1 MYSANVKDCE
11 NADRWLEAPPPLC
24 INIGF
29 GLRKIQFG
37 TSDFEIFYEKDSSS
51 NILIV
56 SVLWERTWKESN
68 IHMV

>member
-1 MYSANVKDCE
+1 MFVTKIETPSPTSKKYNQLQVT
-11 NADRWLEAPPPLC
+11 
-24 INIGF
+24 NITEEISVWNF
-29 GLRKIQFG
+29 W
-37 TSDFEIFYEKDSSS
+37 FEIFYEKDSSS